1 MDFLTNLVHGFSVAL
16 APWNLLYAWIGAV
29 LGTAIGVLP
38 GLGPPATIAL
48 LLPVTY
54 KIEPTGAVIMV
65 AGIFYGAMYGGS
77 TTSILLNIPGEAA
90 SVVTCLDGYRM
101 ARKGRAGAALGI
113 CAIGSFIAGTL
124 SIVGLS
130 LLAPPLASFALSFGP
145 PEYFALVVLGLLM
158 AVYLSEGSALK
169 GLTMAALGLLIGM
182 VGLDPVQGAERF
194 TFGLPRLTDGVDFVV
209 VTMGFFGIT
218 EVLSNLAAPEVR
230 EVYGTTLRNLLPNR
244 EEWQRSVPAI
254 GRGSL
259 LGFFIGIL
267 PGGGAIISSFIAYA
281 VEKRLSRHPEQFGT
295 GMVEGVAAPEAA
307 NNAAAG
313 SSFIPLL
320 TLGIPGNASIAMIF
334 VALMIHGI
342 RPGPLLIQQH
352 PDLFWGTVASMY
364 IGNVML
370 LVLNLPLVGLWVKL
384 LTVPYRYLAAL
395 VVVMCIVGAY
405 SVSNTAFDVGLMV
418 LFGVLGFLFRLGG
431 FPAAPLVLA
440 MILGP
445 QLERSLQQSLIASGG
460 SPLVFVESATAL
472 VLLMVGALLMLLPA
486 ARWARRRAG
495 RWNQNPQSDRT

>member
-1 MDFLTNLVHGFSVAL
+1 VDFLANLAHGFSIAL
-16 APWNLLYAWIGAV
+16 SPWNLLYAWVGAV

-48 LLPVTY
+48 LLPATY
-54 KIEPTGAVIMV
+54 RIDPVGAVIMV

-90 SVVTCLDGYRM
+90 SVVTCLDGYKM
-101 ARKGRAGAALGI
+101 ARRGRAGAALGV
-113 CAIGSFIAGTL
+113 CAIGSFVAGTL

-130 LLAPPLASFALSFGP
+130 LLAPPLAAFALRFGP
-145 PEYFALVVLGLLM
+145 PEYFALIVLGLLM

-169 GLTMAALGLLIGM
+169 GLIMTVLGLLIGM
-182 VGLDPVQGAERF
+182 IGLDPVHGAERF

-209 VTMGFFGIT
+209 VTMGLFGIA
-218 EVLSNLAAPEVR
+218 EVLTNLAVPEVR
-230 EVYGTTLRNLLPNR
+230 EVFKTTLRGLLPNR
-244 EEWQRSVPAI
+244 EEWRRSWPAMT
-254 GRGSL
+254 RGSL

-281 VEKRLSRHPEQFGT
+281 VEKRLSKHPERFGT
-295 GMVEGVAAPEAA
+295 GMIEGVAAPEAA

-342 RPGPLLIQQH
+342 RPGPLLIKEH

-364 IGNVML
+364 IGNLML

-384 LTVPYRYLAAL
+384 LEVPYRYLAAL
-395 VVVMCIVGAY
+395 VVVMCVVGAY
-405 SVSNTAFDVGLMV
+405 SVSNDVFDVGLMV
-418 LFGVLGFLFRLGG
+418 VFGVVGYLFRLGG
-431 FPAAPLVLA
+431 LPPAPLVLA

-460 SPLVFVESATAL
+460 HPLVFVERPIAGAL
-472 VLLMVGALLMLLPA
+472 LAVGALLLFLPV
-486 ARWARRRAG
+486 ARWTWRRWRGAG
-495 RWNQNPQSDRT
+495 DAVAPA

>member
-1 MDFLTNLVHGFSVAL
+1 MDFLSSLGHGFAVAL
-16 APWNLLYAWIGAV
+16 TPWNLLYTMVGAV

-38 GLGPPATIAL
+38 GLGAPATIAL

-54 KIEPTGAVIMV
+54 GMEPTGAVIML
-65 AGIFYGAMYGGS
+65 AGVFYGAMYGGS
-77 TTSILLNIPGEAA
+77 ITSILLNIPGEAA
-90 SVVTCLDGYRM
+90 SVVTCLDGYQM
-101 ARKGRAGAALGI
+101 ARQGRAGPALGI

-124 SIVGLS
+124 GIVGLA
-130 LLAPPLASFALSFGP
+130 LLAPLLARFALSFGP
-145 PEYFALVVLGLLM
+145 PENFALVILGLLM
-158 AVYLSEGSALK
+158 AVCLSEGSPLK
-169 GLTMAALGLLIGM
+169 GLIMVVLGLLIGM

-209 VTMGFFGIT
+209 VTMGLFGVA
-218 EVLSNLAAPEVR
+218 EVLSNLAVPEVR
-230 EVYGTTLRNLLPNR
+230 EVFKTTLRGLLPSR
-244 EEWQRSVPAI
+244 EEWRRSLPAV

-281 VEKRLSRHPEQFGT
+281 VEKRLSPHPEKFGT
-295 GMVEGVAAPEAA
+295 GIIEGVAAPEAA
-307 NNAAAG
+307 NNAAAS

-320 TLGIPGNASIAMIF
+320 TLGIPGNAAIAMIL

-342 RPGPLLIQQH
+342 RPGPQLIQEH

-364 IGNVML
+364 IGNLML
-370 LVLNLPLVGLWVKL
+370 LALNLPLVGLWVKL
-384 LTVPYRYLAAL
+384 LEVPYRYLAGL

-418 LFGVLGFLFRLGG
+418 FFGVLGYIFRLGG

-445 QLERSLQQSLIASGG
+445 RLELSLQQSLIASRGN
-460 SPLVFVESATAL
+460 PLVFVERPIAATLLAATTLL
-472 VLLMVGALLMLLPA
+472 VLLPA
-486 ARWARRRAG
+486 ARWAWA
-495 RWNQNPQSDRT
+495 RWCKPGSVIDR

>member
-1 MDFLTNLVHGFSVAL
+1 MDVVGNLVNGFSIAL
-16 APWNLLYAWIGAV
+16 APWNLVYAWLGAV

-48 LLPVTY
+48 LLPATY
-54 KIEPTGAVIMV
+54 RMDPVGAVIMV

-90 SVVTCLDGYRM
+90 SVVTCLDGYKM
-101 ARKGRAGAALGI
+101 ARHGRAGPALGV

-130 LLAPPLASFALSFGP
+130 LLAPPLAAFALRFGP
-145 PEYFALVVLGLLM
+145 PEYFALIVLGLLM

-169 GLTMAALGLLIGM
+169 GLVMTVLGLLIGM
-182 VGLDPVQGAERF
+182 IGLDPVLGAERF

-209 VTMGFFGIT
+209 VTMGLFGIA
-218 EVLSNLAAPEVR
+218 EVLTNLASPEVR
-230 EVYGTTLRNLLPNR
+230 QVFKTTLRGLLPDR
-244 EEWQRSVPAI
+244 EEWRRSWPAMT
-254 GRGSL
+254 RGSL

-267 PGGGAIISSFIAYA
+267 PGGGAIVSSFIAYA
-281 VEKRLSRHPEQFGT
+281 VEKRLSKHPERFGT
-295 GMVEGVAAPEAA
+295 GMIEGVAAPEAA

-342 RPGPLLIQQH
+342 RPGPLLIQEH

-364 IGNVML
+364 IGNAML

-384 LTVPYRYLAAL
+384 LEVPYRYLAAL

-405 SVSNTAFDVGLMV
+405 SVSNDVFDVGLMV
-418 LFGVLGFLFRLGG
+418 FFGVLGCLFRLGG
-431 FPAAPLVLA
+431 LPPAPLVLA

-460 SPLVFVESATAL
+460 NPLVFGGRPLATAL
-472 VLLMVGALLMLLPA
+472 LSLGVLLLLLPV
-486 ARWARRRAG
+486 ARWTWRRWRKPGDVIA
-495 RWNQNPQSDRT
+495 PA

>member
-1 MDFLTNLVHGFSVAL
+1 MDFLNNLSHGFGIAL
-16 APWNLLYAWIGAV
+16 SPWNLFYAMLGAV

-48 LLPVTY
+48 LLPATY
-54 KIEPTGAVIMV
+54 KIEPTGAVIML

-90 SVVTCLDGYRM
+90 SVVTCLDGYKM

-113 CAIGSFIAGTL
+113 CAIGSFIAGTI
-124 SIVGLS
+124 SVVGLS
-130 LLAPPLASFALSFGP
+130 LVAPPLAAFALSFGP

-158 AVYLSEGSALK
+158 AVYLSEGSVLK
-169 GLTMAALGLLIGM
+169 GLIMGVLGLLIGM
-182 VGLDPVQGAERF
+182 VGLDPVHGAERF
-194 TFGLPRLTDGVDFVV
+194 TFGLSRLTDGVDFVV
-209 VTMGFFGIT
+209 VTMGFFGIA
-218 EVLSNLAAPEVR
+218 EVLSNVAAPEVR
-230 EVYGTTLRNLLPNR
+230 EVFRASLRGLLPNR
-244 EEWQRSVPAI
+244 EEWRRSVPAVA
-254 GRGSL
+254 RGSL

-281 VEKRLSRHPEQFGT
+281 VEKRLSPHPERFGT
-295 GMVEGVAAPEAA
+295 GMIEGVASPEAA

-342 RPGPLLIQQH
+342 RPGPLLIQEH

-364 IGNVML
+364 IGNLML
-370 LVLNLPLVGLWVKL
+370 LALNLPLVGVWVKL
-384 LTVPYRYLAAL
+384 LEVPYRYLAGL
-395 VVVMCIVGAY
+395 VVVMCVVGAY
-405 SVSNTAFDVGLMV
+405 SVSNSAFDVGLMV
-418 LFGVLGFLFRLGG
+418 FFGVLGYCFRLGG

-445 QLERSLQQSLIASGG
+445 QLERSLQQSLIASRGDLLIFVERPISAALLG
-460 SPLVFVESATAL
+460 VAVLLVF
-472 VLLMVGALLMLLPA
+472 LPW
-486 ARWARRRAG
+486 ARWAWG
-495 RWNQNPQSDRT
+495 RWRGAGGAVAPAG